1 MSDPESYF
9 CRIAIVDDDV
19 QVRVALASLLRSY
32 GYFTK
37 AYESAEALLASPVLE
52 GYQCVVTDLQMPG
65 MSGIGLLE
73 QLRRQGSALPLIV
86 MTAFP
91 EEALR
96 RRALQGGALCFL
108 SKPFEAND
116 LIRCLRHAAGCGQPT
131 NRE

>member
-1 MSDPESYF
+1 MSDTEPPL

-32 GYFTK
+32 GYQAR
-37 AYESAEALLASPVLE
+37 AYESGPALLASPALDD
-52 GYQCVVTDLQMPG
+52 YDCVVSDLQMPG
-65 MSGIGLLE
+65 MNGIELLE
-73 QLRRQGSALPLIV
+73 QLRRQGSALPLIM

-116 LIRCLRHAAGCGQPT
+116 LIRCLRHAHGCSRQPT
-131 NRE
+131 LE